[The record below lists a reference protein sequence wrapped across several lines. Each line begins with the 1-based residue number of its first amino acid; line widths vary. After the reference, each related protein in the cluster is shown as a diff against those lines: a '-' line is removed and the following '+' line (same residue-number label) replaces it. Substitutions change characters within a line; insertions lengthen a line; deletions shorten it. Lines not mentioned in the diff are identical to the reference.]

1 MYHSHFRGTHYEI
14 GFRWGSLL
22 LRHKNIIL
30 NHIPFQITQERID
43 FALSC
48 IPIYKKYFPEILD
61 EIQGIANGQA
71 CSVQML
77 QAVLFSMYAM
87 PPSCNC
93 SCFAVINDNRAI
105 LGRNSDFLTDLEK
118 LNLNV
123 IYKFTSDAYSFTGN
137 TTAFVEMEDGVNEHG
152 LAVGLTSVYPYGRA
166 AGFNAGLLLR
176 YFLERCRNIQDVI
189 ACLKYLPIS
198 SAQTFTL
205 ADMTGN
211 IAVIEC
217 NTERTE
223 IISSLNQKIGFVC
236 ASNRFHHPAMQICNN
251 EKIDDWFAERRY
263 QTMLSA
269 LSSQAA
275 VKDAEFSKK
284 LLSGCY
290 GFLCQ
295 YDRAAGKDTV
305 WSVVYDL
312 QQGAIYRSEGN
323 PRRVKYKEDRRFQY
337 KTRPSAS

>member
-1 MYHSHFRGTHYEI
+1 MDPTEMQTLKVENYETLRDECVWLSGISPNVSSSGQLISGNSNYPSSISGVGTGY
-14 GFRWGSLL
+14 
-22 LRHKNIIL
+22 
-30 NHIPFQITQERID
+30 
-43 FALSC
+43 
-48 IPIYKKYFPEILD
+48 LD
-61 EIQGIANGQA
+61 IRQ
-71 CSVQML
+71 L
-77 QAVLFSMYAM
+77 
-87 PPSCNC
+87 
-93 SCFAVINDNRAI
+93 
-105 LGRNSDFLTDLEK
+105 
-118 LNLNV
+118 
-123 IYKFTSDAYSFTGN
+123 
-137 TTAFVEMEDGVNEHG
+137 EMEDGVNEHG
-152 LAVGLTSVYPYGRA
+152 LAVGLTSVYPCGRA

-312 QQGAIYRSEGN
+312 QQSTIYRSEGN
-323 PRRVKYKEDRRFQY
+323 PRRVKYREDKRFQY